1 MIRWG
6 IIAPGTIANA
16 FAKEVK
22 NTKDGVLAA
31 VYGRNENKAKEFSKE
46 YNIEKYYSNID
57 EFLND
62 KNIDAVYIATP
73 HNYHMQYAKKCIEA
87 KKHILC
93 EKPFSYN
100 YKTSKEVLN
109 LAKENNV
116 FIMEALWTLFLPAV
130 NQAKQWIEENKIGK
144 VKLIT
149 ANFGF
154 KSEEDINS
162 RLYNPGL
169 AGGALLDVGIY
180 PILLSNFIMNSFPK
194 EIKAS
199 AEFTSTKVDESDTIN
214 LKYENGAL
222 ASLTCSIV
230 SDTDNTAVIYG
241 EKGKIVIPKFW
252 SSKKCYLYLGD
263 IVEEY
268 ADSYK
273 EAGYKY
279 EIEEAN
285 NRIKNKD
292 LESDIA
298 SHKITLELAKIMDE
312 IRRQIGLV
320 YPFEKN

>member
-22 NTKDGVLAA
+22 NTKDGVLTA
-31 VYGRNENKAKEFSKE
+31 VYGRNENKAKEFAKE

-73 HNYHMQYAKKCIEA
+73 HNYHMEYANKCIEA

-100 YKTSKEVLN
+100 YNTGKEVLN

-116 FIMEALWTLFLPAV
+116 FIMEALWTLFLPTV
-130 NQAKQWIEENKIGK
+130 NKAKKWIKENKIGK
-144 VKLIT
+144 IKLIT

-162 RLYNPGL
+162 RLYNPNL

-180 PILLSNFIMNSFPK
+180 PILFSNFIMDDFPK

-199 AEFTSTKVDESDTIN
+199 AEFTNTKVDESDIIN
-214 LKYENGAL
+214 LKYEKGAL
-222 ASLTCSIV
+222 ASLTCSISV
-230 SDTDNTAVIYG
+230 ETDNTAVIYG

-252 SSKKCYLYLGD
+252 SSKECYLYLGD
-263 IVEEY
+263 RVEEFV
-268 ADSYK
+268 DSYK

-279 EIEEAN
+279 EIEETN
-285 NRIKNKD
+285 SCIKNEA
-292 LESDIA
+292 LESNIA

-312 IRRQIGLV
+312 IRNQIGLV
-320 YPFEKN
+320 YPFE